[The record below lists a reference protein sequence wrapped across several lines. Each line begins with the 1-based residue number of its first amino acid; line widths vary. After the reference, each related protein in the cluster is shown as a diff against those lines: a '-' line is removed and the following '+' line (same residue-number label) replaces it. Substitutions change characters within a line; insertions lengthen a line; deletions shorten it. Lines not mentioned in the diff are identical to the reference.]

1 MKTVLV
7 FISMTIIELT
17 QIISVLLGTLL
28 GAPLI
33 VSNKQ
38 NQRLLGLL
46 FICAGSTLAMIVQY
60 HAELYYFFMASAYW
74 LLNSM
79 KAILEIKKAE

>member
-1 MKTVLV
+1 MKTVPV

-33 VSNKQ
+33 LSSKPNKK
-38 NQRLLGLL
+38 LMGLF

-60 HAELYYFFMASAYW
+60 HTELYYFFMASVYW

-79 KAILEIKKAE
+79 KAILDIKKAE

>member
-1 MKTVLV
+1 M
-7 FISMTIIELT
+7 
-17 QIISVLLGTLL
+17 
-28 GAPLI
+28 
-33 VSNKQ
+33 
-38 NQRLLGLL
+38 GLF
-46 FICAGSTLAMIVQY
+46 FICAGSALAMIVQY